1 MTNDKSEDISN
12 DEKIFAFISILL
24 GVIGFIIAL
33 LARKESKYVMY
44 YARQSITLIALSTLI
59 SFASI
64 PINTMPVI
72 GYYISAI
79 LLIGYLLIWIIALV
93 NSLSGKMKATP
104 IISKFAE
111 KIKI

>member
-12 DEKIFAFISILL
+12 DDKIFAFISILL

-33 LARKESKYVMY
+33 LARKESKYVMH
-44 YARQSITLIALSTLI
+44 YAKQSITLIALSILI

-64 PINTMPVI
+64 SINTMPVI

-79 LLIGYLLIWIIALV
+79 LLIGYLVIWIIALV
-93 NSLSGKMKATP
+93 NSLSGKMKATL
-104 IISKFAE
+104 IIGQFAE